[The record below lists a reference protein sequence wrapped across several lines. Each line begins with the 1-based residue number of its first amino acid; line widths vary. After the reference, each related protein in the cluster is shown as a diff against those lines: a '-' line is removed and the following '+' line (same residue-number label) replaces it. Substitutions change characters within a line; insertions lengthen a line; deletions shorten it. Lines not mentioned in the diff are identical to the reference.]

1 MRKATAQLLNAESIR
16 RLGYFQKA
24 ESCQLMWELAHMPEA
39 SSELGH

>member
-39 SSELGH
+39 SGELDH